1 MFKYNLITGP
11 LFAAGLFN
19 GFNKRAEPDFQHDP
33 RAHYKLMG
41 ITVGMTTI
49 GAIDTY
55 FKEHQPLMKSRLSS
69 HIIAGGLGGG
79 LLISGTAYCM
89 GLLLTKIPSKK
100 AFE

>member
-1 MFKYNLITGP
+1 MFKFNLITGP

-49 GAIDTY
+49 GAINTY
-55 FKEHQPLMKSRLSS
+55 FKEQQPLMKSRLSS
-69 HIIAGGLGGG
+69 HIIAGGIVGGF
-79 LLISGTAYCM
+79 LVSGTAYCM